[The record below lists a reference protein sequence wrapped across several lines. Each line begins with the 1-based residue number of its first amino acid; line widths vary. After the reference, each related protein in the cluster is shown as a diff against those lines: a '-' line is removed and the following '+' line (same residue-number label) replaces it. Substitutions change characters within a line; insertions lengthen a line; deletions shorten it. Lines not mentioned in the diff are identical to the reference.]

1 MGGNGDVFAR
11 CLDSEPRYRCARMS
25 GPSRGPGARLQ
36 ALAAALAG
44 RPLFWILSVAIL
56 FAWPIVRSIQA
67 ERALPQKRPVVG
79 RVRDFVLTD
88 QNGDRFG
95 AGELR
100 GRVWVASFT
109 AIQCAPMCAQT
120 SRMMKKAS
128 EIQHRT
134 RSMGDAFRL
143 VTLTADP
150 ERDTPARLS
159 DYSTA
164 YRASRRTWR
173 FVSGPPDQV
182 RSLLEDFRVAERTP
196 QTRFVLVDP
205 AMQIRGFYDLADDE
219 ALNLLLRDIGLL
231 INRSG

>member
-1 MGGNGDVFAR
+1 
-11 CLDSEPRYRCARMS
+11 MS

-36 ALAAALAG
+36 AVAAALAG
-44 RPLFWILSVAIL
+44 RPLFWIFLVAIL
-56 FAWPIVRSIQA
+56 FAWPIVRAIHA

-79 RVRDFVLTD
+79 HVRDFVLTD
-88 QNGDRFG
+88 QNGERFG

-109 AIQCAPMCAQT
+109 VIQCAPMCAQA
-120 SRMMKKAS
+120 SRMMTKAS

-134 RSMGDAFRL
+134 RNMGDAFRL

-150 ERDTPARLS
+150 ERDTPARMS

-173 FVSGPPDQV
+173 FVSGEPDQV
-182 RSLLEDFRVAERTP
+182 RSLLVDFGVAERTP
-196 QTRFVLVDP
+196 QTRFVLVDS
-205 AMQIRGFYDLADDE
+205 AMQIRGLYDLADDE
-219 ALNLLLRDIGLL
+219 AMNLLLRDVGLL
-231 INRSG
+231 LNRGG

>member
-1 MGGNGDVFAR
+1 
-11 CLDSEPRYRCARMS
+11 MS
-25 GPSRGPGARLQ
+25 GPSRGPGERLQ

-44 RPLFWILSVAIL
+44 RPLFWILSLAIL
-56 FAWPIVRSIQA
+56 FSWPIVRAIQA

-109 AIQCAPMCAQT
+109 ATRCAPMCAQT

-128 EIQHRT
+128 EVQHRA
-134 RSMGDAFRL
+134 RNMGDAFRL

-150 ERDTPARLS
+150 EHDTPARMS
-159 DYSTA
+159 DHATA

-205 AMQIRGFYDLADDE
+205 AMQIRGVYDLADDE
-219 ALNLLLRDIGLL
+219 ALDLLLRDIGLL
-231 INRSG
+231 INRGG

>member
-1 MGGNGDVFAR
+1 
-11 CLDSEPRYRCARMS
+11 MS

-36 ALAAALAG
+36 ALAAKLAG
-44 RPLFWILSVAIL
+44 RPLFWILALAIL
-56 FAWPIVRSIQA
+56 FSWPIVRAIQA
-67 ERALPQKRPVVG
+67 ERALPHRRPVVG
-79 RVRDFVLTD
+79 AVRDFVLTD
-88 QNGDRFG
+88 QSGDRFG
-95 AGELR
+95 ADELR

-109 AIQCAPMCAQT
+109 AIQCAPMCAQS
-120 SRMMKKAS
+120 SRMMEKAS

-134 RSMGDAFRL
+134 RNIGDAFRL

-150 ERDTPARLS
+150 ERDTPARMS

-205 AMQIRGFYDLADDE
+205 DMQIRGIYDLADDE

-231 INRSG
+231 VNRGG

>member
-1 MGGNGDVFAR
+1 
-11 CLDSEPRYRCARMS
+11 MS

-67 ERALPQKRPVVG
+67 ERALPRRHPVVG
-79 RVRDFVLTD
+79 HVRDFGLTD
-88 QNGDRFG
+88 QNGDHFG
-95 AGELR
+95 PGELR
-100 GRVWVASFT
+100 GRVWVATFT

-120 SRMMKKAS
+120 SRMMKLAS

-134 RSMGDAFRL
+134 RNVGDAFRL

-150 ERDTPARLS
+150 ERDTPARMS
-159 DYSTA
+159 DYSTSF
-164 YRASRRTWR
+164 RASRRTWR
-173 FVSGPPDQV
+173 FVSGPPGQV

-196 QTRFVLVDP
+196 QTRVVLIDP

-219 ALNLLLRDIGLL
+219 ALDLLLRDIGLL
-231 INRSG
+231 INLPAGRDG

>member
-1 MGGNGDVFAR
+1 
-11 CLDSEPRYRCARMS
+11 MS

-44 RPLFWILSVAIL
+44 RPLFWILSVAVL
-56 FAWPIVRSIQA
+56 FAWPIVGAIQA
-67 ERALPQKRPVVG
+67 DRALPQKRPVVG

-100 GRVWVASFT
+100 GRVWIASFT
-109 AIQCAPMCAQT
+109 AIECAPMCAQT

-134 RSMGDAFRL
+134 RNMGDAFRL

-150 ERDTPARLS
+150 ERDTPARMS
-159 DYSTA
+159 HYSTA
-164 YRASRRTWR
+164 YRVSRRTWR

-182 RSLLEDFRVAERTP
+182 RSLLEDFQVAERTP

-231 INRSG
+231 INRGG

>member
-1 MGGNGDVFAR
+1 
-11 CLDSEPRYRCARMS
+11 MS
-25 GPSRGPGARLQ
+25 GSSRGPGARLQ
-36 ALAAALAG
+36 ALAAALTG

-56 FAWPIVRSIQA
+56 LAWPIVRAIQA
-67 ERALPQKRPVVG
+67 ERELPRKRPVIG
-79 RVRDFVLTD
+79 RVRDFALTD

-109 AIQCAPMCAQT
+109 AIQCAPMCAQA

-128 EIQHRT
+128 DIQHRT
-134 RSMGDAFRL
+134 RNMGDAFRL

-150 ERDTPARLS
+150 EHDTPARMS
-159 DYSTA
+159 AYSTA

-173 FVSGPPDQV
+173 FVSGPAAQV
-182 RSLLEDFRVAERTP
+182 RSLLEDFQVAERAP

-205 AMQIRGFYDLADDE
+205 AMQIRGYYDLADEE
-219 ALNLLLRDIGLL
+219 AVDLLLRDIGLL
-231 INRSG
+231 INRGD

>member
-1 MGGNGDVFAR
+1 
-11 CLDSEPRYRCARMS
+11 MS
-25 GPSRGPGARLQ
+25 GPSHGPGARLQ

-56 FAWPIVRSIQA
+56 FALPIVRSIEA
-67 ERALPQKRPVVG
+67 ERALPRKRPVLG

-100 GRVWVASFT
+100 GRVWVANFT

-120 SRMMKKAS
+120 SRMMTKAS

-134 RSMGDAFRL
+134 RNMGDAFRL

-150 ERDTPARLS
+150 ERDTPRRMS
-159 DYSTA
+159 DHSTA
-164 YRASRRTWR
+164 YRASRRTWH

-182 RSLLEDFRVAERTP
+182 RSLLEDFGVAERTP

-205 AMQIRGFYDLADDE
+205 AMQIRGFYDLADEE
-219 ALNLLLRDIGLL
+219 ALDLLLRDIGLL
-231 INRSG
+231 INRG

>member
-1 MGGNGDVFAR
+1 
-11 CLDSEPRYRCARMS
+11 MS
-25 GPSRGPGARLQ
+25 GPSRGSGARLQ

-44 RPLFWILSVAIL
+44 RPLFWILSLAIL
-56 FAWPIVRSIQA
+56 FSWPIVRAIRA
-67 ERALPQKRPVVG
+67 ERALPEKRPVVG
-79 RVRDFVLTD
+79 AVRDFVLTD

-109 AIQCAPMCAQT
+109 AIQCAPMCGQA

-134 RSMGDAFRL
+134 RNMGDAFRL
-143 VTLTADP
+143 VTLPADP
-150 ERDTPARLS
+150 ERDTPARMS
-159 DYSTA
+159 EYSTT
-164 YRASRRTWR
+164 YRASLRTWR
-173 FVSGPPDQV
+173 FVSGPPAQV
-182 RSLLEDFRVAERTP
+182 RSLLDDFGVAERTP

-219 ALNLLLRDIGLL
+219 ALDLLLRDIGLL
-231 INRSG
+231 ISRGG